1 MFRRRTGASP
11 ILAVLALILGLAEL
25 LHVSLGGLPLIP
37 LAIILLALALL
48 L

>member
-1 MFRRRTGASP
+1 MFRRGMGIRP

-25 LHVSLGGLPLIP
+25 LHISVAGLALTP